1 MTNYFEY
8 GVNLTDNQKSKLD
21 SAIRNKSP
29 LTLRLKHSHLRGSVE
44 LMLTQR
50 QIAKIEKSIANRTG
64 SDIRISRTQIRKSVK
79 YGGNLFTSFASLG
92 ARVLPY
98 AVKRNFKSFPAL
110 ATGAVSALG
119 ELEINKIFGKG
130 INIPKRFI
138 EMLPLFRK
146 EFTTSQMDQ
155 MNRTYQTG
163 GRLVIKP
170 TRKQI
175 EGGFLGTLAS
185 ITIPMAISLVSKM
198 FGSGLPL
205 IDNHHQIQE
214 MFMYHLLNHM
224 VMATIHSNLH
234 PFLEVGITQFVQ
246 G

>member
-1 MTNYFEY
+1 M
-8 GVNLTDNQKSKLD
+8 
-21 SAIRNKSP
+21 
-29 LTLRLKHSHLRGSVE
+29 
-44 LMLTQR
+44 
-50 QIAKIEKSIANRTG
+50 
-64 SDIRISRTQIRKSVK
+64 
-79 YGGNLFTSFASLG
+79 
-92 ARVLPY
+92 
-98 AVKRNFKSFPAL
+98 

>member
-1 MTNYFEY
+1 M
-8 GVNLTDNQKSKLD
+8 
-21 SAIRNKSP
+21 
-29 LTLRLKHSHLRGSVE
+29 
-44 LMLTQR
+44 
-50 QIAKIEKSIANRTG
+50 
-64 SDIRISRTQIRKSVK
+64 
-79 YGGNLFTSFASLG
+79 
-92 ARVLPY
+92 
-98 AVKRNFKSFPAL
+98 

-185 ITIPMAISLVSKM
+185 IRIPMAISLVSKM

-214 MFMYHLLNHM
+214 MLMYHLLNHM
-224 VMATIHSNLH
+224 VMVTIHSNLH